1 MKFLCIQIVIIS
13 QLVFLTMN
21 LQAQTDP
28 SFILPD
34 SINGWTKLS
43 DDRMFDETNLYN
55 YIDGSAE
62 LYLSFGFSKVF
73 NRIYSN
79 GERQEILVDIFYMNS
94 SYDAFGAFSF
104 SVGDIGTDFGN
115 QSQIAPGAIIFWKDN
130 FYISIFANPNTE
142 ESTGVMKT
150 IAKLLDGSIAS
161 KGELPEVLNYLP
173 QYNIDK
179 QSIRYFRHYIW
190 MNSHYFI
197 SKENL
202 LNIDQNTQGALA
214 KYGSNDKYVLMVLKY
229 PGETEALAAKEK
241 FVSNFNINLEK
252 MNAVQTDDGKWCGIE
267 LVKNFFICV
276 FNAVNEAAVQ
286 NLIAQTELIINNSK

>member
-1 MKFLCIQIVIIS
+1 MKFLCIHILLIS
-13 QLVFLTMN
+13 QFVFLTMKS
-21 LQAQTDP
+21 QAQTDP
-28 SFILPD
+28 SIVLPD

-79 GERQEILVDIFYMNS
+79 GEGQEILVDIFYMNS

-104 SVGDIGTDFGN
+104 SVGEVGTDYGN
-115 QSQIAPGAIIFWKDN
+115 QSQIAPGAIIFWKDD
-130 FYISIFANPNTE
+130 FYVSIFANPNTE
-142 ESTGVMKT
+142 ESIGVMKT
-150 IAKLLDGSIAS
+150 IAKLLDGSIVS
-161 KGELPEVLNYLP
+161 KGELPEVLNYLL
-173 QYNIDK
+173 QDNIDK

-197 SKENL
+197 SNENI
-202 LNIDQNTQGALA
+202 LNINQNTQGALA
-214 KYGSNDKYVLMVLKY
+214 KYGSNDKSVLMILKY
-229 PGETEALAAKEK
+229 PDEMEAFAAKEK
-241 FVSNFNINLEK
+241 FVSKFNTNLEK
-252 MNAVQTDDGKWCGIE
+252 TNTVQTDDGKWCGIE

-276 FNAVNEAAVQ
+276 FSAVNEAAVQ
-286 NLIAQTELIINNSK
+286 NLIAQTKLIINNSK